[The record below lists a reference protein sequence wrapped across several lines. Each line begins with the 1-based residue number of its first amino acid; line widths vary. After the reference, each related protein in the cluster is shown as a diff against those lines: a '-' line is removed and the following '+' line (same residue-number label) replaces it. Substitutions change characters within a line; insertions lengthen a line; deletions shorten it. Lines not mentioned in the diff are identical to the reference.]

1 MAKKNK
7 DALDNWWVILD
18 PDGGHLEG
26 DGASSNLSVF
36 TSKENAERWAAEMA
50 DGNDEE
56 NMYRV
61 LPVKVELLDEP
72 KKKQKKRTQ
81 R

>member
-1 MAKKNK
+1 
-7 DALDNWWVILD
+7 
-18 PDGGHLEG
+18 
-26 DGASSNLSVF
+26 
-36 TSKENAERWAAEMA
+36 MA